1 MEFAPPQ
8 SSSQIDVPA
17 ARGDSYAQ
25 HWACQ
30 SMMTTCD
37 NVFNRSRQ
45 PAAESR
51 MQSVNKSHVPASC
64 AVSGSMT
71 VEVKPAATRPVE

>member
-1 MEFAPPQ
+1 MEFAPPPNLRHRSTSVQLVETAMLSIGQ
-8 SSSQIDVPA
+8 SI
-17 ARGDSYAQ
+17 
-25 HWACQ
+25 
-30 SMMTTCD
+30 MTTCD

-51 MQSVNKSHVPASC
+51 MQSVNESHVPASC